1 MNTPSSCSGR
11 RWRGQR
17 GPLCKRLFF
26 RDDCPLIPQTD
37 RRYEKLVSRCLR
49 VGGVPCECVVGRGRR
64 EMRVCV
70 RRAPPPV
77 TPTPTLPRPPSARR
91 QVCAARSPLRT
102 RPWWGLPRARPSAR
116 ASARSRPR
124 TPHARSGTAGE
135 GLTHIAEGS
144 GPRAPSSCSC
154 TSQPLG
160 RAPSPPARG
169 GGTRACCGAAAPLPD
184 CGGALWVEGG
194 AAPATV
200 WRSSC
205 SSTPQMASFPRPA
218 IHPSSNG
225 RSVWSGSCPQTAHSV
240 DAAGSV
246 CGREA

>member
-1 MNTPSSCSGR
+1 
-11 RWRGQR
+11 
-17 GPLCKRLFF
+17 
-26 RDDCPLIPQTD
+26 
-37 RRYEKLVSRCLR
+37 
-49 VGGVPCECVVGRGRR
+49 
-64 EMRVCV
+64 MRVCGGARQARNACVRAPCPAPGYPHPHPPQAAKRAGV
-70 RRAPPPV
+70 RRSLAAPHAALVGPP
-77 TPTPTLPRPPSARR
+77 
-91 QVCAARSPLRT
+91 ARSPQCPRFRT
-102 RPWWGLPRARPSAR
+102 LTSSHAAR
-116 ASARSRPR
+116 ALGDRWGRGHTHCRRIWTSSAKQLQLHLTAPGAR
-124 TPHARSGTAGE
+124 TVPTGA
-135 GLTHIAEGS
+135 
-144 GPRAPSSCSC
+144 
-154 TSQPLG
+154 
-160 RAPSPPARG
+160 G

>member
-1 MNTPSSCSGR
+1 
-11 RWRGQR
+11 
-17 GPLCKRLFF
+17 
-26 RDDCPLIPQTD
+26 
-37 RRYEKLVSRCLR
+37 
-49 VGGVPCECVVGRGRR
+49 
-64 EMRVCV
+64 MRVCV

-77 TPTPTLPRPPSARR
+77 TPTPTLPRPPSVR
-91 QVCAARSPLRT
+91 VCAARSPLRT

-169 GGTRACCGAAAPLPD
+169 GAHVHAAVRPPPSLTAAALCGWRVELHQQLCGA
-184 CGGALWVEGG
+184 
-194 AAPATV
+194 
-200 WRSSC
+200 
-205 SSTPQMASFPRPA
+205 RPA
-218 IHPSSNG
+218 AAHHRWPASPAQPYTHRRMAGLFGVARVHKQHI
-225 RSVWSGSCPQTAHSV
+225 RWTQQAQYAAEKLKRTSCPLQSGGM
-240 DAAGSV
+240 GSHT
-246 CGREA
+246 

>member
-1 MNTPSSCSGR
+1 MWWGAAGAKCVCACAVPRPRLPPPPPSPGR
-11 RWRGQR
+11 QACGCAPLARRSARGLGGASRALAPVPALPHAHVLARRTRAR
-17 GPLCKRLFF
+17 GPLGK
-26 RDDCPLIPQTD
+26 
-37 RRYEKLVSRCLR
+37 
-49 VGGVPCECVVGRGRR
+49 
-64 EMRVCV
+64 
-70 RRAPPPV
+70 
-77 TPTPTLPRPPSARR
+77 
-91 QVCAARSPLRT
+91 
-102 RPWWGLPRARPSAR
+102 
-116 ASARSRPR
+116 
-124 TPHARSGTAGE
+124 
-135 GLTHIAEGS
+135 GS
-144 GPRAPSSCSC
+144 H
-154 TSQPLG
+154 TSQKDLDLE
-160 RAPSPPARG
+160 RQAAAAAPHSPWGAHRPHRRG

-205 SSTPQMASFPRPA
+205 SSTPQIASFPRPA